1 MPWTASDATVE
12 ISRWESLPGKA
23 CGVSRA
29 GWGLQGSCWPPSPPI
44 TVLHSWSLI
53 SLARWSL
60 ALGYPGNA
68 RAPGP
73 CTLPASG
80 PRCFSSCSFYPS
92 PFRASISPPWLVLG
106 SFSPSSRS
114 CHLLRN
120 SEGPV
125 PVGTRHP
132 ISMVTCRNL
141 GMPGAWSPWMWPLLT
156 GSPAGE
162 VMRGGREEVQH
173 LLGRNVDRHPLLCP
187 SSLWVLTKGTSPS

>member
-1 MPWTASDATVE
+1 MGVITWEGLWGLPGRLGASGELLA
-12 ISRWESLPGKA
+12 SLPAHNGA
-23 CGVSRA
+23 AQLEPDFSR
-29 GWGLQGSCWPPSPPI
+29 
-44 TVLHSWSLI
+44 SLE
-53 SLARWSL
+53 LP
-60 ALGYPGNA
+60 LGYPGNA

-106 SFSPSSRS
+106 AFSPSSRS

-141 GMPGAWSPWMWPLLT
+141 GMPGAWSPWMWPLPT
-156 GSPAGE
+156 GGPAGE

-173 LLGRNVDRHPLLCP
+173 LLGQNVDRGIHSCALPHSGFLP
-187 SSLWVLTKGTSPS
+187 KAHR